1 MIDDRTY
8 EALPLRPE
16 TWYEPGR
23 GDTKRGA
30 AIQARLAEA
39 DHEVDA
45 HSIAHAWLR
54 YSAKHCPDSAAAAEV
69 LREITE
75 HIIRAA
81 TRLNAIGGC
90 Q

>member
-16 TWYEPGR
+16 TWYEPGC
-23 GDTKRGA
+23 GDAERGA
-30 AIQARLAEA
+30 AIQARLAGA
-39 DHEVDA
+39 DNEVDA

-54 YSAKHCPDSAAAAEV
+54 YSAKHCPDPAAAAAA
-69 LREITE
+69 LREITG
-75 HIIRAA
+75 HIVQAA
-81 TRLNAIGGC
+81 DRLNAMGGR